1 MELTSKQRAYLRGLA
16 NPLETILQIGKNP
29 ISPEII
35 KQLDDALTASELVKV
50 RVLNNSEYTARE
62 AAQELAE
69 ATNSAPV
76 QVIGTRFVV
85 YRPNRK
91 NPTIVLPKQ

>member
-1 MELTSKQRAYLRGLA
+1 MEITSKQRAYLRGLA

-35 KQLDDALTASELVKV
+35 TQVDNALTARELIKL

-62 AAQELAE
+62 AAEILAE
-69 ATNSAPV
+69 ATRSVPV
-76 QVIGTRFVV
+76 QVIGTRLVL

-91 NPTIVLPKQ
+91 KPVIVLPKA